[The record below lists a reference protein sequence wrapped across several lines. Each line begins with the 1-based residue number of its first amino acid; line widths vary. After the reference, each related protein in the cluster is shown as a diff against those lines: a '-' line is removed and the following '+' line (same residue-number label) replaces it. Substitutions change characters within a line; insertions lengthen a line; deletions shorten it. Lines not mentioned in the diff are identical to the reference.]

1 MQHLLENI
9 KEYMDMLE
17 DTQLRE
23 TIKELTVAELIE
35 VWEFLT
41 EQEKLR
47 LFLLFDHDVKSE
59 FITEL
64 PSADQE
70 YLIVELSE
78 QATKNMLREME
89 PDDLVDLIQAISP
102 ENRETLWQNMSEE
115 SKMETEFLL
124 RFDED
129 DAAGLMTPRYAAL
142 QGDITVDQA
151 LKFLRRTM
159 ERVETIY
166 YVYVLDKLKRLTG
179 VVSLRQIMAAE
190 DHILISEIMEDH
202 VIYVHDDTDQE
213 ETAKVLEDHN
223 FLALPV
229 VDKFNRLLG
238 IITFDDVIDVI
249 REEQTEDIYK
259 MGAMGGNT
267 DSYLE
272 SSVPALVLK
281 RLPWL
286 VILLLAGTITTNVLS
301 SFEDSIN
308 SLIFLTLS
316 LFIPVITQT
325 GGNCGTQSSTL
336 MIRGLATD
344 ELHFRDIW
352 KILGKEILVG
362 LIIGLS
368 TGIIIFLR
376 SLFLPPGVDLIY
388 AATVGFSLS
397 AVVIFATVF
406 GALVPLL
413 IHKMGFDPTVAAGPL
428 MSTVIDVIGLSIYF
442 SMAMF
447 ILGIY

>member
-9 KEYMDMLE
+9 KEYMDML
-17 DTQLRE
+17 DDSQLRV
-23 TIKELTVAELIE
+23 TISELTVAELIE
-35 VWEFLT
+35 VWDFLN
-41 EQEKLR
+41 EKEKLR

-64 PSADQE
+64 STADQE
-70 YLIVELSE
+70 FLIVELSE
-78 QATKNMLREME
+78 QATKNMLEEMR

-115 SKMETEFLL
+115 SKRETEFLL

-129 DAAGLMTPRYAAL
+129 DAAGLMTPRYAAI

-151 LKFLRRTM
+151 LKFIRRTLDKL
-159 ERVETIY
+159 ETIY
-166 YVYVLDKLKRLTG
+166 YIYVLDKLKRLTG
-179 VVSLRQIMAAE
+179 VVSLKQILAA
-190 DHILISEIMEDH
+190 DDKVLISDIMEDH
-202 VIYVHDDTDQE
+202 VIYVRDDTDQE

-223 FLALPV
+223 LLALPV

-267 DSYLE
+267 DSYLD

-286 VILLLAGTITTNVLS
+286 IILLLAGTITTNVLH
-301 SFEDSIN
+301 SFND
-308 SLIFLTLS
+308 LILTAGFLT

-352 KILGKEILVG
+352 KVIGKEILVG
-362 LIIGLS
+362 IVIGLS

-376 SLFLPPGVDLIY
+376 GLFLPPGIELIQGV
-388 AATVGFSLS
+388 TVGISLS
-397 AVVIFATVF
+397 AVVIFATVL
-406 GALVPLL
+406 GALVPML
-413 IHKMGFDPTVAAGPL
+413 IHRLGFDPTVAAGPL
-428 MSTVIDVIGLSIYF
+428 MSTVIDVIGLTIYF
-442 SMAMF
+442 KVAMF
-447 ILGIY
+447 ILGIG